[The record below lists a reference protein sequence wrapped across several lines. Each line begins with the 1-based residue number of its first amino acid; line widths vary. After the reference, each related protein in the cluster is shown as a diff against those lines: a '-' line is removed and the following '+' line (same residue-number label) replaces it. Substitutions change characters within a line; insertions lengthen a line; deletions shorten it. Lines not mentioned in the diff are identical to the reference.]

1 MPKNVLP
8 NACFCSR
15 YIINTFK
22 DLCIM
27 AILKFNIVYDR
38 KHATEEGKPGSVEI
52 RFSLSRKQKYFATG
66 IRIAP
71 NEWDNNK
78 NKVVH
83 RPDKDELNKRLAVLC
98 AKADQ
103 IVSKSYSDD
112 NFNFNSITKL
122 YQGER
127 AEEMDF
133 PTYCEQRT
141 LKRRVSE
148 STKTRYRVFTRFL
161 RSWGKIVSF
170 ADLTVANVRAM
181 DEYLHT
187 REIGQST
194 IYNYHKYLKLFI
206 NDAIIDNLVQE
217 NPYRRLSFKISRG
230 DKKYVDCLTVE
241 QFDAVRNITVSTPHL
256 CKARDLF
263 LFQCYTGLA
272 YADLMAFDFN
282 ECDLIDGK
290 YFYHDRR
297 AKTDVDF
304 VLQLLPQAVDILT
317 KYKNKLPTFSN
328 QRYNDYLKVIGSM
341 IGVDGLHS
349 HMGRA
354 TAATMF
360 LSKGMPINVVSKVLG
375 HTNLRQ
381 TQRYARTLSR
391 DVRSAFNNIE
401 GKF

>member
-1 MPKNVLP
+1 MSNL
-8 NACFCSR
+8 N
-15 YIINTFK
+15 
-22 DLCIM
+22 
-27 AILKFNIVYDR
+27 FNIIYDR
-38 KHATEEGKPGSVEI
+38 RNVASASRPATLEA
-52 RFSLSRKQKYFATG
+52 RFTQNRKQKYFSLG
-66 IRIAP
+66 IRILP
-71 NEWDNNK
+71 NQWDSREGKIVRHPEK
-78 NKVVH
+78 N
-83 RPDKDELNKRLAVLC
+83 ELNQRLIAVR
-98 AKADQ
+98 AKGNK
-103 IVSKSYSDD
+103 IVNMSFEDD
-112 NFNFNSITKL
+112 DFDFASIDHL
-122 YQGER
+122 FLGETNR
-127 AEEMDF
+127 VDF

-141 LKRRVSE
+141 SARRVSK

-187 REIGQST
+187 REIGQAT

-206 NDAIIDNLVQE
+206 NDAVIDNLVQD

-230 DKKYVDCLTVE
+230 DKQYVDCLTIE
-241 QFDAVRNITVSTPHL
+241 QFESIRSLTVATPHL
-256 CKARDLF
+256 VKARDLF

-272 YADLMAFDFN
+272 YSDLMAFDFN

-297 AKTDVDF
+297 VKTDVDF
-304 VLQLLPQAVDILT
+304 VLQLLPQAVEILK
-317 KYKNKLPTFSN
+317 KYNNKLPKISN
-328 QRYNDYLKVIGSM
+328 QKYNDFLKVIGSM
-341 IGVDGLHS
+341 VGVESLHS

-375 HTNLRQ
+375 HANLRQ

-391 DVRSAFNNIE
+391 DVRSAFDAIE
-401 GKF
+401 DKI